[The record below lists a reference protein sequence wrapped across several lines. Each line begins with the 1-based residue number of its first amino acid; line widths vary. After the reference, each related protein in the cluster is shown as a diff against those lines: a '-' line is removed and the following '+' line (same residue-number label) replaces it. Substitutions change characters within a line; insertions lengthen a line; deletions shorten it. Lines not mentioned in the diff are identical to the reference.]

1 MRPLLL
7 IILVVVLFILLWAM
21 SQGSYS
27 NPTVYILSI
36 ISTGLCGYLI
46 ADSVFNNA
54 KKKWHIQRDSHVQEV
69 MHLNNEVDILK
80 TEIKS
85 MPPHSEIEA
94 LHVNLALSQAAG
106 DKLQTEIAGQ
116 AGIITQKN
124 TDIASMRDAYNQ
136 LRIQH
141 ETVQNNLTGA
151 EASKYKL
158 AEELTVKDAVIAKH
172 TDTITQLQPVIAALH
187 DEHEKLQNMLAEK
200 NAVIAKHQD
209 TLTQLQ
215 PVIAA
220 MHDEYDKL
228 QNTLAEKNAVIAKHT
243 DTITQLQPVIAAMYD
258 EHEKLQNML
267 EDKNAAIAKH
277 TDTITQL
284 QPVIAA
290 MHDEHEKLQNTL
302 EDKNAAIAKHT
313 DTITQ
318 LQPVIAAMHD
328 EHEKLQNTLVSQD
341 AVQQRLYG
349 ELSDANS
356 TLGEYRTAI
365 KELHGIIAD
374 KEKEETQFK
383 TEITALD
390 TEISNLKTGLSGAEA
405 ERDTVKNELALKN
418 AAMFQHQNS
427 VIALN
432 DVFGEMKQ
440 VNDDNETKHQTEIGQ
455 VRQVLEETRNK
466 MVSLAGE
473 NEKLRTIPLAAVLQK
488 PDEAVRDENKITR
501 YLSKDKSI
509 GLVRSHRTRAID
521 DDGLNTTSADAH
533 ITAPPI
539 VPASQTETIHANVVL
554 PPVMIEKPIEPNT
567 VAHVEIAEIAFVV
580 APPKPGA
587 HTEIPEM
594 PKIKPVEAPSIE
606 KVFTV
611 NESVSILPSDD
622 LKIIEGIGPKIELV
636 LNAAGITTWHQ
647 LWHTDLNKLHKILSE
662 AGKRFD
668 ANDPSTWPEQARLL
682 ANGETEKFKAY
693 TDFLV
698 SGRLPK

>member
-7 IILVVVLFILLWAM
+7 IILVVVLFILLWAV
-21 SQGSYS
+21 SQGSYT

-54 KKKWHIQRDSHVQEV
+54 KKKWHVQRDSHAQEV

-124 TDIASMRDAYNQ
+124 NDIASMRDAYNQ

-141 ETVQNNLTGA
+141 ETVQNNLAGA

-172 TDTITQLQPVIAALH
+172 TDTITQLQPVIAALN
-187 DEHEKLQNMLAEK
+187 DEHEKLQNTLAEK

-220 MHDEYDKL
+220 MHDEHEKL
-228 QNTLAEKNAVIAKHT
+228 QNTLEDRNAVIAKHT
-243 DTITQLQPVIAAMYD
+243 NTLTQLQP
-258 EHEKLQNML
+258 L
-267 EDKNAAIAKH
+267 
-277 TDTITQL
+277 
-284 QPVIAA
+284 IAA

-302 EDKNAAIAKHT
+302 EDKNAALAKHT

-318 LQPVIAAMHD
+318 LQPVIDAMHD
-328 EHEKLQNTLVSQD
+328 EHQKLQNTLLSQD

-349 ELSDANS
+349 ELGDANT

-383 TEITALD
+383 TEITARD

-418 AAMFQHQNS
+418 AAMVQHQNS

-440 VNDDNETKHQTEIGQ
+440 VHDDSETKHQTEIGQ

-466 MVSLAGE
+466 MVSLVGE
-473 NEKLRTIPLAAVLQK
+473 NEKLRAIPIAAVSQK
-488 PDEAVRDENKITR
+488 PDETVRDENKITR
-501 YLSKDKSI
+501 YLSEDKSI

-521 DDGLNTTSADAH
+521 DDGLNTTAADART
-533 ITAPPI
+533 TAPPE
-539 VPASQTETIHANVVL
+539 VPATQTETIHANVVL

-580 APPKPGA
+580 APPKPVA
-587 HTEIPEM
+587 HTEIPET

-636 LNAAGITTWHQ
+636 LNAAGISTWHQ
-647 LWHTDLNKLHKILSE
+647 LWHTDVNKLHEILSE
-662 AGKRFD
+662 DGRRFD

-693 TDFLV
+693 TDYLI
-698 SGRLPK
+698 SGRAPK